1 MSGEGEAPAKR
12 LYPDEDQEVL
22 DAIATRAKAGGRYP
36 SQDVLEVMEQT
47 VDRLVSGSTLLV
59 DTAGLYARARDKS
72 EEFQPDGLMFL
83 ARGLAREVERLYRLY
98 HGHPPHDR

>member
-1 MSGEGEAPAKR
+1 MSGEGEATAKP

-36 SQDVLEVMEQT
+36 GQDVLEVMEQT

-59 DTAGLYARARDKS
+59 DTAGCT
-72 EEFQPDGLMFL
+72 
-83 ARGLAREVERLYRLY
+83 RGRGTSRRSSSPT
-98 HGHPPHDR
+98 G

>member
-1 MSGEGEAPAKR
+1 MSGEGEATAKP

-36 SQDVLEVMEQT
+36 GQDVLEVMEQT

-98 HGHPPHDR
+98 HGRPPHDR